1 MKQENKIWLVYSLFV
16 LSAIWD
22 FGLTAWN
29 LSHLG
34 FHFEAN
40 PLGRNVW
47 VILLIKFLAC
57 LTFLPSV
64 YAFRKAEG
72 DFFKQTIIISGF
84 LVLIIGQVYGGYTH
98 ISTLK
103 AYYQADQVVSEPNGS
118 ITFNVHGAIITYNVG
133 SYVQNSISYLKTIS
147 VLLVYPYVYSLL
159 VTFVTLWVIK
169 KEDKKKQNT
178 LSKL

>member
-47 VILLIKFLAC
+47 VIFLIKFIAC

-98 ISTLK
+98 ISGLK
-103 AYYQADQVVSEPNGS
+103 AYYQADQMIPQPNGS
-118 ITFNVHGAIITYNVG
+118 VTFNIHGTIVTYNVG
-133 SYVQNSISYLKTIS
+133 SYIENSISYAKTIS
-147 VLLVYPYVYSLL
+147 LLLLYPYVYSIL
-159 VTFVTLWVIK
+159 TTWVTLWVVK
-169 KEDKKKQNT
+169 KEKKETENT
-178 LSKL
+178 LSKP